1 MSISSAMSNF
11 LVWRERRQARQ
22 DHERLSSNEDV
33 HASDD
38 PEQPEEEIVLTERH
52 SSGSPVDNGAIVVE
66 TVSEDDDGDEEID
79 IENQTS
85 RSSREGDAASRGGN
99 NRRSSRR
106 TITLAELE
114 EERELARRRTSLCV
128 LFAVFIL
135 FRLWIQA
142 LADGD
147 FVLLIICMMGTSWTA
162 RFVRATREREEELD
176 RLIADYHANPSAEVL
191 PDDVRFLSFQAQLA
205 LAIMESQ
212 RQMAEGGY
220 GGGPG
225 GNTPGVSSEARNHW
239 ERFEV
244 KESDLEGRLKGGHGS
259 TDCGGK
265 DDDEE
270 EPHCS
275 ICLSE
280 YEEGDKLVS
289 LPCKHVYHEDCVS
302 SWTERNTRCPLCNL
316 DLESVAGD
324 NASEDS

>member
-1 MSISSAMSNF
+1 MPVSTAMSNF

-22 DHERLSSNEDV
+22 DHERLASNEDA
-33 HASDD
+33 HSGDD
-38 PEQPEEEIVLTERH
+38 PEQPEEEIVLTQRR
-52 SSGSPVDNGAIVVE
+52 SSGSASDNGAIVVE
-66 TVSEDDDGDEEID
+66 TVSEEDDGDEETD
-79 IENQTS
+79 IENQNS
-85 RSSREGDAASRGGN
+85 SDARSSSPDQATRTS
-99 NRRSSRR
+99 RRSSRR
-106 TITLAELE
+106 SISLAELE
-114 EERELARRRTSLCV
+114 EERELARRRTSVCV

-142 LADGD
+142 LAEGD

-162 RFVRATREREEELD
+162 RFVRHTREREEELD

-212 RQMAEGGY
+212 RQMAQGGF

-225 GNTPGVSSEARNHW
+225 GNSPGVSSEAKNHW
-239 ERFEV
+239 EHFEV
-244 KESDLEGRLKGGHGS
+244 NESDLEGRLKGAHGG
-259 TDCGGK
+259 TDSGK
-265 DDDEE
+265 DDDE

-280 YEEGDKLVS
+280 YEEGDKCVS

-302 SWTERNTRCPLCNL
+302 SWTTNHTRCPLCNL

-324 NASEDS
+324 NSSEDQ